1 MTKSLITTSS
11 VEMDNLFVG
20 GVMPVVTDTVNLKA
34 GAAYS
39 RGTVL
44 GIITAD
50 DKAVDVDSTKTDGSQ
65 APYAILAEDT
75 DATDGDIV
83 APVYMTGEFN
93 AAALTFGGTDTIATH
108 KKELRT
114 LGIFAKAVQG

>member
-1 MTKSLITTSS
+1 
-11 VEMDNLFVG
+11 
-20 GVMPVVTDTVNLKA
+20 MPVVTDTVNLKA